1 MTGIPGRVMIIIGV
15 TILCVLFT
23 VAGVKTMQAAAQATF
38 SVTNLND
45 SGPGSLRQAI
55 LEANATPGAD
65 VIHITANGQLNLL
78 SPLPIINEAVTIFV
92 PDANTFRIFKID
104 GQNLHRGLTI
114 AAVPVTITGLT
125 VQNSVATGD
134 LRGGG
139 IKSDGPLTLNNVT
152 ILNNSAQAVGGG
164 LFSTGV
170 ITVNGGRFEGNQ
182 AWGNGG
188 GIFATGPLI
197 INGGVIRNN
206 HCVTQFCKG
215 GGLYASQALTLTHT
229 QIISNTALQSGGGA
243 YAQGSLAATG
253 SVVQGNRCTDSFCD
267 GGGLYAQSALFLAA
281 TEIRGNRALG
291 RGGGALALGAVEISG
306 GRFEANVSD
315 RDGGGLLAAGPLTA
329 SNALWLHN
337 SAQTNGGGT
346 AVQGD
351 GPVHLTDSHFENNSG
366 GDGGGGMS
374 ISSAD
379 ATLTGVTFAGN
390 HSAGGGGGLKAW
402 NVTLI
407 GGRFEENSATLGVGA
422 LQANSVAL
430 TGTHFIRNSP
440 GGASVSHITASHFLF
455 EGNSLGS
462 AISAIHTVTLRDGQ
476 IVNNSGAS
484 AVSGAIV
491 EATNAL
497 FADNTGAFVGGSA
510 LTASQRAAV
519 SDSLFVNNSS
529 NTASG
534 GVGATGELTITDSLF
549 IFNRGDVGGGVRA
562 SGNLTITGAIFR
574 ENQARLGGGVAHDA
588 GDSLIVN
595 TLFDN
600 NSASDGGAAV
610 FLQGSGTDY
619 LTHVTIAGAGVVTS
633 TAVATTKEILL
644 IRNTILVNHAVGLHV
659 GAGFVVLDSTLFHG
673 NGADIQGVV
682 SFDQN
687 RIAANPLFTNPG
699 AGNYRLQSG
708 SPAIDAGLDVGV
720 FVDFEG
726 DVRPSL
732 AGFDIGYDEY
742 VPAQPVQIMLPIIIR
757 QSE

>member
-1 MTGIPGRVMIIIGV
+1 MTGTSSRVMV
-15 TILCVLFT
+15 LASVVVLCVMFV
-23 VAGVKTMQAAAQATF
+23 VANAKIMQAATQTTF

-55 LEANATPGAD
+55 LDANATAGAD

-78 SPLPIINEAVTIFV
+78 SPLPIITEAATIFV
-92 PDANTFRIFKID
+92 PDANTFRVFKID
-104 GQNLHRGLTI
+104 GQSVHRGLSIT
-114 AAVPVTITGLT
+114 AVPVTITGLT

-139 IKSDGPLTLNNVT
+139 IKSDGSLTLNNVT

-164 LFSTGV
+164 VFSTGV
-170 ITVNGGRFEGNQ
+170 VTVNGGRFEGNQ

-188 GIFATGPLI
+188 GLFAGGALI
-197 INGGVIRNN
+197 INGSVIRDN
-206 HCVTQFCKG
+206 HCVTQFCQG
-215 GGLYASQALTLTHT
+215 GGLYAGQALTLTHT

-253 SVVQGNRCTDSFCD
+253 SVVQGNRCIDSFCE
-267 GGGLYAQSALFLAA
+267 GGGLYAQSALSLVE
-281 TEIRGNRALG
+281 TEIHGNRALG
-291 RGGGALALGAVEISG
+291 RGGGAVALGAAEISG
-306 GRFEANVSD
+306 GRFEANVSE

-329 SNALWLHN
+329 SDALWLHN
-337 SAQTNGGGT
+337 STQTNGGGT
-346 AVQGD
+346 AVQGN
-351 GPVHLTDSHFENNSG
+351 GPVHLTHSHFENNSG

-379 ATLTGVTFAGN
+379 ATLMEVTFVDN
-390 HSAGGGGGLKAW
+390 RSAGGGGGLRAW
-402 NVTLI
+402 NVALI

-422 LQANSVAL
+422 LHANSVIL

-440 GGASVSHITASHFLF
+440 GGAGVSDITASHFLF
-455 EGNSLGS
+455 EGNSLG

-476 IVNNSGAS
+476 IVNNSS
-484 AVSGAIV
+484 APAVYGSIV
-491 EATNAL
+491 EATNVL
-497 FADNTGAFVGGSA
+497 FSDNSGAFVGGSA
-510 LTASQRAAV
+510 LTASQHATV
-519 SDSLFVNNSS
+519 NGSLFVNNSS
-529 NTASG
+529 DTASG
-534 GVGATGELTITDSLF
+534 GIAVTGDLTITDSLF
-549 IFNRGDVGGGVRA
+549 ASNRGDVGGGVRA
-562 SGNLTITGAIFR
+562 TGSLTITGAIFR

-610 FLQGSGTDY
+610 FLQGSGTDH
-619 LTHVTIAGAGVVTS
+619 LTHVTITSAGVVTN
-633 TAVATTKEILL
+633 TAVTTTKDILL
-644 IRNTILVNHAVGLHV
+644 IRNTIVVNHAVGLHV

-673 NGADIQGVV
+673 NGADIQGAV

-687 RIAANPLFTNPG
+687 RIAADPLFTNPG
-699 AGNYRLQSG
+699 AGNYRLRPG
-708 SPAIDAGLDVGV
+708 SPAIDTGLDVGV
-720 FVDFEG
+720 LVDFEG

-742 VPAQPVQIMLPIIIR
+742 VPTQPTQIMLPIIIR